1 MVRAIIQL
9 REFEMFEMGKN
20 GFTWWFGV
28 VEDINDP
35 LQLGRVRVR
44 CYNFHTTNAAE
55 LPTED
60 LPWAHVIMPVTSAS
74 YQGKGWSPTFL
85 RVDATVFGFFADGN
99 LAQHPIIMGTL
110 PGIPQSTADQVDAA
124 NISEEQHDVN
134 KLARGINKL
143 LDVKNQVYNAETD
156 PIDPV
161 PGFLYGAQYPHN
173 KTFES
178 ERGHVIEVDDTPGAE
193 RLHMYHTGGSFV
205 EMGNGM
211 TVDKTNG
218 IKITSSTQMMYT
230 KSGGDAVLIVGDD
243 SGGTLQIWAG
253 GAISITSQKQ
263 ISLDA
268 PLININGQLGV
279 TIQSIGPVSISS
291 TLTTTI
297 TGLVGLYLNPL

>member
-1 MVRAIIQL
+1 MEHGITRL
-9 REFEMFEMGKN
+9 REFVMRELGKD
-20 GFTWWFGV
+20 GFVWWFGI
-28 VEDINDP
+28 VEDVEDP

-44 CYNFHTTNAAE
+44 CYNFHVLNPTL

-85 RVDATVFGFFADGN
+85 RVDSTVFGFFADG
-99 LAQHPIIMGTL
+99 LQAQHPVVMGTL
-110 PGIPQSTADQVDAA
+110 PGIPQTNPDSVDAA
-124 NISEEQHDVN
+124 NISEELHDVN
-134 KLARGINKL
+134 PLARGINKL
-143 LDVKNQVYNAETD
+143 VEPKGQVYNNETD

-161 PGFLYGAQYPHN
+161 PGFMFGAQYPHN

-178 ERGHVIEVDDTPGAE
+178 ERGHVVEVDDTPGAE
-193 RLHMYHTGGSFV
+193 RLHMYHTGGSYV
-205 EMGNGM
+205 EMGNGI

-218 IKITSSTQMMYT
+218 IKLTTATQMMYT

-253 GAISITSQKQ
+253 GAISITSKKQ

-279 TIQSIGPVSISS
+279 SIQSTGPIIVSSV
-291 TLTTTI
+291 LTTTI
-297 TGLVGLYLNPL
+297 TGLVGLYLNPV